1 MSEKQFTCVLGKDYH
16 IINNNVDNMTYY
28 LQDGNDVVLVTNLMN
43 RLVEE
48 NEQLKEKLQSVTM
61 LKDDYEELI
70 ESFEKKYGKN
80 IEDVIDDV

>member
-1 MSEKQFTCVLGKDYH
+1 MSEKQFNCVLGKDYH

-48 NEQLKEKLQSVTM
+48 NEQLRQE
-61 LKDDYEELI
+61 LKTICNTCCFDYEGV
-70 ESFEKKYGKN
+70 ESNE
-80 IEDVIDDV
+80 